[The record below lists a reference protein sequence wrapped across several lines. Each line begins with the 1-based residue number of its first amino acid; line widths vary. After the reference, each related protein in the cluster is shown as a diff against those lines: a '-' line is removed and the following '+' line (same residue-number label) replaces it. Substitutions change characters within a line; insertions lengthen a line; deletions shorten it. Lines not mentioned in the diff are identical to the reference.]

1 LLLEKLEEA
10 KIEEAAV
17 VGNAAVVDSAI
28 IPQLPVKPNKKLSL
42 AIGGVLGIFL
52 GMLTVFLME
61 YLDKTLKTEEEIE
74 RYGRHNIIGRVPL
87 IPEDEIGDEL
97 FVKRKPVSPQSEAI
111 KLTSSNIEF
120 IMHKEKVIGITS
132 VTPTEGKTF
141 ISVNLAYAFA
151 SKGKKVLLLDFDM
164 RRPRIEKLLGL
175 KNEKKYGENLGVA
188 DILTGDI
195 SLDEVVINYDDNIDV
210 ITHGNIP
217 PNPTILLSSKK
228 MDEVLGNIKELYDV
242 VIVDTPPALVTSDV
256 SLMGS
261 ILDGVVIVVKPGH
274 APRDGLQI
282 SVQNLANAGVN
293 IYGFIVNGI
302 EKHTSNY
309 YYYYYYYYDEKG
321 KKKHRKKS
329 KNILDY
335 FRGNK

>member
-1 LLLEKLEEA
+1 
-10 KIEEAAV
+10 
-17 VGNAAVVDSAI
+17 
-28 IPQLPVKPNKKLSL
+28 
-42 AIGGVLGIFL
+42 
-52 GMLTVFLME
+52 
-61 YLDKTLKTEEEIE
+61 
-74 RYGRHNIIGRVPL
+74 
-87 IPEDEIGDEL
+87 
-97 FVKRKPVSPQSEAI
+97 
-111 KLTSSNIEF
+111 
-120 IMHKEKVIGITS
+120 MHKEKVIGITS

-151 SKGKKVLLLDFDM
+151 SKGRKVLLLDFDM

-261 ILDGVVIVVKPGH
+261 ILDGVVIVVRPGH

-309 YYYYYYYYDEKG
+309 YYYYYYDEKG

-335 FRGNK
+335 FKRNK